1 MNIGYCDNICPLGSK
16 KSEEFLDK
24 NNSVFDAAID
34 FTYFVEECF
43 KTCPYREY
51 HIKETE
57 E

>member
-1 MNIGYCDNICPLGSK
+1 MNISYCDKICPLGSK